1 MSLNGHPKSAHHS
14 GFKDEKETRGRGRGR
29 SDPRRPDVAEWTF
42 DPPRTQQDGGS
53 LMKSP
58 TIPIALAC
66 SLATSFV
73 SAQGIAPTGQATTK
87 PPAPA
92 APVAGGGMTFGKVTP
107 DLAVSNPSAPKDPNV
122 IPAATVLPPPVAP
135 DQLKPP
141 TIALPEDP
149 IEPYL
154 LTNKNGPFM
163 VMAKTFRGPQ
173 AERYALALV
182 LELRR
187 DYRLPAYIL
196 RTKDFPKLSNIR
208 NVPPT
213 APPFLDK
220 PQLTVPEK
228 VRTYDEAVVLIGD
241 EKTLADQDVLWKK
254 VRLIQPKCLNEMP
267 KLWAHREGLGK
278 ALKTSNP
285 YVPAQFLY
293 PGKKKDTLIAQM
305 NDGPHS
311 VFHCPGR
318 YSLQVAEFGGRTSF
332 NTQDPKFF
340 ENGFLKS
347 SPLAT
352 AAGDAEKLADVL
364 AKDPEIQRTGF
375 QPYVYHD
382 RTTSRVMV
390 GSFNDP
396 KDPNALRLR
405 QTLLTRWN
413 EVMLKSKK
421 TTLIAPANFLTDL
434 EPIKESH

>member
-1 MSLNGHPKSAHHS
+1 MPLNRHLTSARQA
-14 GFKDEKETRGRGRGR
+14 GFKDEKQTRGRGRGG
-29 SDPRRPDVAEWTF
+29 SDPRRPDVDEWTF
-42 DPPRTQQDGGS
+42 DPPRIQQDGGS

-66 SLATSFV
+66 SLAASYV
-73 SAQGIAPTGQATTK
+73 IAQGTGPTGQGTTK
-87 PPAPA
+87 PTAPA
-92 APVAGGGMTFGKVTP
+92 APGGAGGMTFGKVTP

-135 DQLKPP
+135 DQLKPA
-141 TIALPEDP
+141 TIALPEHP

-173 AERYALALV
+173 AERFALALV

-187 DYRLPAYIL
+187 DFHLPAYIL
-196 RTKDFPKLSNIR
+196 RTKDFPKMSNIR

-228 VRTYDEAVVLIGD
+228 VRTYDEAMVLIGD
-241 EKTLADQDVLWKK
+241 EKTLADQDALWKK
-254 VRLIQPKCLNEMP
+254 VKLLHPRCLNEMP
-267 KLWAHREGLGK
+267 KLWLHREGLSR
-278 ALKTSNP
+278 ALKTANP
-285 YVPAQFLY
+285 YVPAQVLY
-293 PGKKKDTLIAQM
+293 PGRKKDKLIAQM

-332 NTQDPKFF
+332 NAQDPKFF
-340 ENGFLKS
+340 DNAFLKT

-352 AAGDAEKLADVL
+352 AAADAEKLADVL
-364 AKDPEIQRTGF
+364 AKDPEIQRTGY

-382 RTTSRVMV
+382 LTTSRVMV

-396 KDPNALRLR
+396 RDPNALRLR

-413 EVMLKSKK
+413 DMMLKSKK
-421 TTLIAPANFLTDL
+421 STLIAPANSLTDL
-434 EPIKESH
+434 EPIKETR